1 MSELPTITTSSFH
14 GLIGVSRVDVTPPV
28 GIYARSWGAAK
39 HDVAGQYVSALYIA
53 GSQLLVVSAKYS
65 IPSRM
70 DYLLGQK
77 AYQEIYQDLNSAAEQ
92 QSKVFVMDLGANGL
106 RFKQEKNELDTADV
120 SGKSVVFDGDW
131 GRARISEAESRK
143 TVEATDAQYTQM
155 LQALIAA
162 LKKPSEQAH
171 TRQRDEAQKGQPF
184 GAALFAYGRG
194 DANDPAQNGTA
205 LPCASVT
212 DSAVAHLRHSTARGL
227 QTLARDRR
235 GCPCTLPGCRS
246 AASRDRW
253 WCGCRR
259 SGIRR

>member
-1 MSELPTITTSSFH
+1 MHVVHRLRVCALLGALVVPSTTLAQESKSAAIATELTRLLDQAKLDSI
-14 GLIGVSRVDVTPPV
+14 
-28 GIYARSWGAAK
+28 AAK

-131 GRARISEAESRK
+131 GRARISEAEYRK
-143 TVEATDAQYTQM
+143 TFEATDAQYTQM

-162 LKKPSEQAH
+162 LKKPS
-171 TRQRDEAQKGQPF
+171 
-184 GAALFAYGRG
+184 
-194 DANDPAQNGTA
+194 
-205 LPCASVT
+205 
-212 DSAVAHLRHSTARGL
+212 
-227 QTLARDRR
+227 
-235 GCPCTLPGCRS
+235 
-246 AASRDRW
+246 
-253 WCGCRR
+253 
-259 SGIRR
+259 